1 MQVHETQPKNLVT
14 DQPTDISFD
23 VSFGTYGR
31 IGLGVFKRTYL
42 YKYISLFLLVTKYII
57 TIKKEL

>member
-23 VSFGTYGR
+23 DSFGTYGR
-31 IGLGVFKRTYL
+31 IGLDVFKSTYL